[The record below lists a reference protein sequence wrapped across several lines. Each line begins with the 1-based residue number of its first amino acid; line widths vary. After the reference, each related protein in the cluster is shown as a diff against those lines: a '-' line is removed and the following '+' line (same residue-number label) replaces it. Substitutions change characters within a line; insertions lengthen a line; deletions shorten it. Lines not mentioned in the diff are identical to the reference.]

1 MTARA
6 RLAGVSLDASDPD
19 QLARFYQD
27 YLELE
32 RVWESPDF
40 VALSG
45 AGVFLTVQR
54 VEDHRPP
61 DWPTGNAPKQ
71 MHLELAVSDLE
82 PAEEAALALGA
93 RKAEVQPAP
102 ARWRVLIDPAGHPFC
117 ITTLIP
123 D

>member
-6 RLAGVSLDASDPD
+6 RLAAISLDASDPAA
-19 QLARFYQD
+19 LAAFYRD

-32 RVWESPDF
+32 VMWDSPDF
-40 VALSG
+40 IALGG

-54 VEDHRPP
+54 VADHNPP
-61 DWPTGNAPKQ
+61 DWPTGAAGKQ

-82 PAEEAALALGA
+82 PAERAALALGA
-93 RKAEVQPAP
+93 RKADEQPSP
-102 ARWRVLIDPAGHPFC
+102 ERWRVLIDPAGHPFC